1 MMSTVLLF
9 VDLLNPEEIIQW
21 GGLAMLLFIIFAE
34 TGLFFGFFLPGD
46 SLLFIAGLF
55 CSSTAYQKYLDI
67 NVWFMILLL
76 IIAAIAGTT
85 TGYFFGRLAEN
96 YLRNKKENFFYKKKY
111 LEMAQEFYG
120 RYGMMAFIMG
130 RFLPIVRTFV
140 PILAGMVRIEFGKFL
155 FFNIVGAAIWIIVM
169 VMAGNLL
176 GKNVP
181 GVAEH
186 LEIIV
191 IGMVLLSAVPVVLS
205 WFRHRNLLAKQ
216 KPKDLN

>member
-1 MMSTVLLF
+1 MISTILLF
-9 VDLLNPEEIIQW
+9 ELADLLNPEAIIKW
-21 GGLAMLLFIIFAE
+21 GGLALLLFIICAD

-55 CSSTAYQKYLDI
+55 VAQEDLKI
-67 NVWFMILLL
+67 NVWLL
-76 IIAAIAGTT
+76 ITLLIVAAILGTT
-85 TGYFFGRLAEN
+85 VGYFFGRLAEN

-111 LEMAQEFYG
+111 LEMAQDFYG
-120 RYGMMAFIMG
+120 RHGMMAFVMG

-176 GKNVP
+176 GKNFP
-181 GVAEH
+181 TITEH

-191 IGMVLLSAVPVVLS
+191 VRRARNFAVV
-205 WFRHRNLLAKQ
+205 
-216 KPKDLN
+216 

>member
-1 MMSTVLLF
+1 MTTVLLF
-9 VDLLNPEEIIQW
+9 VDLLNPEEIIKW
-21 GGLAMLLFIIFAE
+21 GGLALLLFIIFAE

-55 CSSTAYQKYLDI
+55 CGTEYLDV
-67 NVWFMILLL
+67 NVWLMILLL
-76 IIAAIAGTT
+76 VIAAIAGTCV
-85 TGYFFGRLAEN
+85 GYVFGRWAEN
-96 YLRNKKENFFYKKKY
+96 YLRNRKENFFYKRKY
-111 LEMAQEFYG
+111 LDMAQEFYS
-120 RYGMMAFIMG
+120 RYGMMAFILG

-140 PILAGMVRIEFGKFL
+140 PILAGMVRIEFAKFL

-176 GKNVP
+176 GNAFP
-181 GVAEH
+181 SITEH

-191 IGMVLLSAVPVVLS
+191 VGMVLLSAVPVVLS
-205 WFRHRNLLAKQ
+205 WLRHRNLLTKQ

>member
-1 MMSTVLLF
+1 MISSALLF
-9 VDLLNPEEIIQW
+9 QLADLLNPEYIIKV
-21 GGLAMLLFIIFAE
+21 GGLALLLFIIFAE

-55 CSSTAYQKYLDI
+55 VAQKDASFDI
-67 NVWFMILLL
+67 NVWVLIGLL
-76 IIAAIAGTT
+76 IVAAILGTT
-85 TGYFFGRLAEN
+85 VGYFFGRLAEN

-111 LEMAQEFYG
+111 LEMAQDFYG
-120 RYGMMAFIMG
+120 RHGMMAFVLG

-176 GKNVP
+176 GKNFPAVT
-181 GVAEH
+181 EH

-191 IGMVLLSAVPVVLS
+191 IGMVLLSAVPVILQ
-205 WFRHRNLLAKQ
+205 WFKHRGQITKKNQ
-216 KPKDLN
+216 KI

>member
-1 MMSTVLLF
+1 MISTILVFELA
-9 VDLLNPEEIIQW
+9 DLLNPEAIIKW
-21 GGLAMLLFIIFAE
+21 GGLALLLFIIFAE

-55 CSSTAYQKYLDI
+55 VAQEDLKI
-67 NVWFMILLL
+67 NVWLL
-76 IIAAIAGTT
+76 IVLLIVAAILGTT
-85 TGYFFGRLAEN
+85 VGYFFGRLAEN

-111 LEMAQEFYG
+111 LEMAQDFYG
-120 RYGMMAFIMG
+120 RHGMMAFVMG

-176 GKNVP
+176 GKNFP
-181 GVAEH
+181 AITEH

-191 IGMVLLSAVPVVLS
+191 VGMVLLSAVPVILQ
-205 WFRHRNLLAKQ
+205 WFKHRGTITKKNQ
-216 KPKDLN
+216 KI

>member
-1 MMSTVLLF
+1 MTTVLLF
-9 VDLLNPEEIIQW
+9 VDLLNPEEIIKW
-21 GGLAMLLFIIFAE
+21 GGLALLLFIIFAE

-55 CSSTAYQKYLDI
+55 CGTEYLDV
-67 NVWFMILLL
+67 NVWLMILLL
-76 IIAAIAGTT
+76 VIAAIAGTCV
-85 TGYFFGRLAEN
+85 GYVFGRWAEN
-96 YLRNKKENFFYKKKY
+96 YLRTRKENFFYKRKY
-111 LEMAQEFYG
+111 LDMAQEFYS
-120 RYGMMAFIMG
+120 RYGMMAFILG

-176 GKNVP
+176 GNAFP
-181 GVAEH
+181 SITEH

-191 IGMVLLSAVPVVLS
+191 VGMVLLSAVPVVLS
-205 WFRHRNLLAKQ
+205 WLRHRNLLTKQ
-216 KPKDLN
+216 KPKDLNQKI

>member
-1 MMSTVLLF
+1 MISTILLF
-9 VDLLNPEEIIQW
+9 ELADLLNPEAIIKW
-21 GGLAMLLFIIFAE
+21 GGLALLLFIIFAE

-55 CSSTAYQKYLDI
+55 VAQEDLKI
-67 NVWFMILLL
+67 NVWLL
-76 IIAAIAGTT
+76 IALLILAAILGTT
-85 TGYFFGRLAEN
+85 VGYFFGRLAEN

-111 LEMAQEFYG
+111 LEMAQDFYG
-120 RYGMMAFIMG
+120 RHGMMAFIMG

-176 GKNVP
+176 GKNFP
-181 GVAEH
+181 SITEH

-191 IGMVLLSAVPVVLS
+191 VGMVLLSAVPVILQ
-205 WFRHRNLLAKQ
+205 WFKHKGQVSKKNQ
-216 KPKDLN
+216 KI